1 MTSRELVYCLCWAVM
16 ASLETR
22 TGLAPVASDEP
33 IRTQQDDLLGRAR
46 LADLIAVQ
54 AVSPAPDAGLV
65 IALTGPWGVGKTSVL
80 NLVEES
86 LGAHEHALAIRFN
99 PWLSSGADLLPA
111 RFLMTLASEFT
122 RLGAPASVV
131 GAVTDYAASLSD
143 PAAFGDGQP
152 RGVAAAAA
160 QVALSSQAGARVTE
174 SPRDRLARHLHPY
187 PGRFVVFIDDV
198 DRLEPEQLRAVIR
211 LVKLIGDLPRITYVL
226 AFSRERVE
234 ATLRAGGDAN
244 VGRGYMEKIVQIEHH
259 LGATASDRLLALTL
273 TELRAALRAITDL
286 DDDILDGDELVTE
299 GVGALLTSLRQ
310 GRRWVNAA
318 TGAVWLRGDDI
329 AVEDLLA
336 LEALRVCEPDVHGRL
351 PTIADALTGNRQGR
365 FDRAS
370 ASAEQDWRR
379 VQDVVAIAQN
389 PAATRTVLAEI
400 FPAAGRLLEPE
411 FTEVVE
417 RTWRFAAPQQGEAR
431 VADPALLELYLSGN

>member
-1 MTSRELVYCLCWAVM
+1 MLMLRVM
-16 ASLETR
+16 AFTETR
-22 TGLAPVASDEP
+22 IGLAPVASDEP
-33 IRTQQDDLLGRAR
+33 IRTHRDDLLGRTR
-46 LADLIAVQ
+46 LADLIALQ

-86 LGAHEHALAIRFN
+86 LRTHEHALAIRFN

-131 GAVTDYAASLSD
+131 DAVTDYAASLAD
-143 PAAFGDGQP
+143 TAAFGDGQS

-160 QVALSSQAGARVTE
+160 QVAASAANGTRVTE
-174 SPRDRLARHLHPY
+174 SPRDRLARHLRPY

-234 ATLRAGGDAN
+234 AILRAGAAGGGDAPAA

-259 LGATASDRLLALTL
+259 LTAASSDRLLELTL

-286 DDDILDGDELVTE
+286 GDDVLDSDDLVTD

-318 TGAVWLRGDDI
+318 TGAVWLLGDRI

-351 PTIADALTGNRQGR
+351 PEIGDMLTGNRRRR

-370 ASAEQDWRR
+370 ASARDDWARM
-379 VQDVVAIAQN
+379 QDVLGRANN
-389 PAATRTVLAEI
+389 PAATRMTLAEL
-400 FPAAGRLLEPE
+400 FPAAERLMDPE
-411 FTEVVE
+411 FSDAVE
-417 RTWRFAAPQQGEAR
+417 RAWRFAVAQQGDAR
-431 VADPALLELYLSGN
+431 VADPELFELYLGGN

>member
-1 MTSRELVYCLCWAVM
+1 M
-16 ASLETR
+16 ASTQTGTR
-22 TGLAPVASDEP
+22 LAPVASDAP
-33 IRTQQDDLLGRAR
+33 IRNHQEDLLGRTR
-46 LADLIAVQ
+46 LADLIALQ
-54 AVSPAPDAGLV
+54 AVSPPPEAGLV
-65 IALTGPWGVGKTSVL
+65 IALTGAWGVGKTSVL

-86 LGAHEHALAIRFN
+86 LRHHEHALAIRFN

-111 RFLMTLASEFT
+111 RFLVTLAQEFT

-131 GAVTDYAASLSD
+131 EAVNDYAASLAD
-143 PAAFGDGQP
+143 PALNGGGRP
-152 RGVAAAAA
+152 MGVNAAAT
-160 QVALSSQAGARVTE
+160 QVALSAATGGRVTE
-174 SPRDRLARHLHPY
+174 SPRDRLARHLRPY

-234 ATLRAGGDAN
+234 ATLASEIDPAA
-244 VGRGYMEKIVQIEHH
+244 GRGYMEKIVQIEHH
-259 LGATASDRLLALTL
+259 LAAAPNDRLLDLTL
-273 TELRAALRAITDL
+273 IELRAALRAITDL
-286 DDDILDGDELVTE
+286 DDETLESDDLLTP

-318 TGAVWLRGDDI
+318 TGAVWLLGRDI

-336 LEALRVCEPDVHGRL
+336 LEALRVCEPDVHARL
-351 PTIADALTGNRQGR
+351 PVVADALTANRTRR

-370 ASAEQDWRR
+370 ATAERDW
-379 VQDVVAIAQN
+379 AQLQELLGAARN
-389 PAATRTVLAEI
+389 PAATRTVLAEL
-400 FPAAGRLLEPE
+400 FPAAERLFDGELSDAAQ
-411 FTEVVE
+411 
-417 RTWRFAAPQQGEAR
+417 RAWRFATPQDGEAR

>member
-1 MTSRELVYCLCWAVM
+1 MLIAM
-16 ASLETR
+16 ASIETR

-33 IRTQQDDLLGRAR
+33 IRTHGQDLLGRAR
-46 LADLIAVQ
+46 LADLIALQ

-86 LGAHEHALAIRFN
+86 LRAHEHALAIRFN
-99 PWLSSGADLLPA
+99 PWLSSGGDLLPA

-122 RLGAPASVV
+122 RLGAPESVV

-152 RGVAAAAA
+152 RGVAAAAQ

-174 SPRDRLARHLHPY
+174 SPRDRLARHLRPY

-234 ATLRAGGDAN
+234 ATLRAGADAN

-259 LGATASDRLLALTL
+259 LAAAPGDHLLDLTL

-286 DDDILDGDELVTE
+286 DDDVLESDELITP

-310 GRRWVNAA
+310 GRRWINAA
-318 TGAVWLRGDDI
+318 TGAVWLLGDEI

-336 LEALRVCEPDVHGRL
+336 LEALRVCEPDVHGQL
-351 PTIADALTGNRQGR
+351 PVIADALTGNRAER
-365 FDRAS
+365 FDAGS
-370 ASAEQDWRR
+370 ATAEEDWSR
-379 VQDVVAIAQN
+379 VQDVLATAQN
-389 PAATRTVLAEI
+389 PAATRTVLAEL
-400 FPAAGRLLEPE
+400 FPAAKRLLEPQ
-411 FTEVVE
+411 FSDVVE
-417 RTWRFAAPQQGEAR
+417 RTWRFSTPHEGDAR
-431 VADPALLELYLSGN
+431 VADPLLLARYLGGN

>member
-1 MTSRELVYCLCWAVM
+1 M
-16 ASLETR
+16 ASPQTGTR
-22 TGLAPVASDEP
+22 LAPVASDAP
-33 IRTQQDDLLGRAR
+33 ITTHQEDLLGRTR
-46 LADLIAVQ
+46 LADLIALQ
-54 AVSPAPDAGLV
+54 AVSPPPEAGLV
-65 IALTGPWGVGKTSVL
+65 IALTGAWGVGKTSVL

-86 LGAHEHALAIRFN
+86 LRDHAHALAIRFN

-111 RFLMTLASEFT
+111 RFLVTLAAEFT

-131 GAVTDYAASLSD
+131 EAVNDYAASLAD
-143 PAAFGDGQP
+143 PAMTGASRP
-152 RGVAAAAA
+152 MGVHAAAQ
-160 QVALSSQAGARVTE
+160 QVALSAASGGRITE
-174 SPRDRLARHLHPY
+174 SPRDRLARHLRPY

-234 ATLRAGGDAN
+234 AILAADADPA

-259 LGATASDRLLALTL
+259 LAAAPNERLLELTL

-286 DDDILDGDELVTE
+286 DDDILESDELLTP

-318 TGAVWLRGDDI
+318 TGAVWLLGKEI

-336 LEALRVCEPDVHGRL
+336 LEALRVCEPDVHARL
-351 PTIADALTGNRQGR
+351 PAVADALTANRALR

-370 ASAEQDWRR
+370 ATAERDWRQLR
-379 VQDVVAIAQN
+379 ELLAVARN
-389 PAATRTVLAEI
+389 PAATRTVLTEL
-400 FPAAGRLLEPE
+400 FPATERLFDEDLSDA
-411 FTEVVE
+411 VE
-417 RTWRFAAPQQGEAR
+417 RAWRFATPQDGDAR
-431 VADPALLELYLSGN
+431 VADPALLDLYLSGN